1 MAFLYRLTFNCAKL
15 NISLKGRDMSGTQSS
30 DPSASEAIEL
40 EAVISSVREEEPE
53 VTETESQANDE
64 SQDDN
69 SKKDVKPKSNTFL
82 KQSN

>member
-1 MAFLYRLTFNCAKL
+1 
-15 NISLKGRDMSGTQSS
+15 MSGTTSS

-40 EAVISSVREEEPE
+40 EAVISSQREEFPE

>member
-1 MAFLYRLTFNCAKL
+1 
-15 NISLKGRDMSGTQSS
+15 MSSS

-40 EAVISSVREEEPE
+40 EAVISSVREEVPE

-69 SKKDVKPKSNTFL
+69 SKKDVKPKSNKYIFKAVEL
-82 KQSN
+82 KVMVLVIGITKFIKKL

>member
-1 MAFLYRLTFNCAKL
+1 
-15 NISLKGRDMSGTQSS
+15 MSGTRSS

-40 EAVISSVREEEPE
+40 EAVISSVREEDPE
-53 VTETESQANDE
+53 VTKTESQANDI